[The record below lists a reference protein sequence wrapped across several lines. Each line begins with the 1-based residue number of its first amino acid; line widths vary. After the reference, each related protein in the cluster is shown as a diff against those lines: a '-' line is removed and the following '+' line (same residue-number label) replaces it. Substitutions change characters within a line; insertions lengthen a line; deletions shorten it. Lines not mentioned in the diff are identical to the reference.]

1 MTPDYIFTYLED
13 WTIAKYGRPSWS
25 TLWRTRVHGEYK
37 NKPEYNISELITTEE
52 NDELYGWYFVAM
64 DNLFGKRSIVT
75 LILIGIEI
83 LTPMLL
89 MARYEK
95 KMLSGLKLY

>member
-1 MTPDYIFTYLED
+1 MTM
-13 WTIAKYGRPSWS
+13 
-25 TLWRTRVHGEYK
+25 
-37 NKPEYNISELITTEE
+37 EE

-75 LILIGIEI
+75 LILIGIEL